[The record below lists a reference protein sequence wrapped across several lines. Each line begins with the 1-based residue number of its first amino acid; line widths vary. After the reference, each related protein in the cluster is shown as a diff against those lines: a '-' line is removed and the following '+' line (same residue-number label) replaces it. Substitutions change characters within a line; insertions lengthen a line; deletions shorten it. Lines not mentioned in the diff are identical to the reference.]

1 MAATT
6 SAPTTPAPAS
16 HATSIDPTR
25 LVRSRRT
32 PRDAMRVLAAQVS
45 AEVRANFRVP
55 EFLVGAI
62 SVPILLYVMFGSSQS
77 GETLPD
83 GTSVAAMMA
92 ASFAAYGIVSLAIFT
107 FGVDVAQER
116 DKGWL
121 RTRRVTPLPT
131 WVYFASK
138 IFMAVAFSIL
148 ILAGITAVA
157 IMVVGVDLPWTTW
170 LRLWPVLLSGAVV
183 FSTFGFAI
191 AWLARPRAAAT
202 IGNLIFLPLSFASGF
217 FMPLSQL
224 PTFMADAA
232 PWLPTYH
239 YGLLVWAQVAPPAD
253 VSAWVGTDVAGPLWP
268 QVAWMVGSFVV
279 FGLLALAGYRRD
291 RERTLG

>member
-1 MAATT
+1 MTTMTT
-6 SAPTTPAPAS
+6 SATATVPTPA
-16 HATSIDPTR
+16 
-25 LVRSRRT
+25 VRRRRA
-32 PRDAMRVLAAQVS
+32 PRDAMRVLVAQVT
-45 AEVRANFRVP
+45 AEVRANLRVP

-62 SVPILLYVMFGSSQS
+62 SVPVLLYTMFGSSQS

-83 GTSVAAMMA
+83 GTPVAAMMA

-116 DKGWL
+116 GKGWL

-131 WVYFASK
+131 WVYFAAK
-138 IFMAVAFSIL
+138 IFMTVAYSVL
-148 ILAGITAVA
+148 ILAGITVVA
-157 IMVVGVDLPWTTW
+157 TMFGGVSLSVVTW
-170 LRLWPVLLSGAVV
+170 LRLWPVLLSGAIV

-191 AWLARPRAAAT
+191 AWLARPRAAAA
-202 IGNLIFLPLSFASGF
+202 IGNLVFLPLSFASGF
-217 FMPLSQL
+217 FLPLSQL
-224 PTFMADAA
+224 PSFMADAA

-239 YGLLVWAQVAPPAD
+239 YGRVVWAQLAPPAD
-253 VSAWVGTDVAGPLWP
+253 VAAWIGTEAAGPMWP
-268 QVAWMVGSFVV
+268 HVAWMVASFVV